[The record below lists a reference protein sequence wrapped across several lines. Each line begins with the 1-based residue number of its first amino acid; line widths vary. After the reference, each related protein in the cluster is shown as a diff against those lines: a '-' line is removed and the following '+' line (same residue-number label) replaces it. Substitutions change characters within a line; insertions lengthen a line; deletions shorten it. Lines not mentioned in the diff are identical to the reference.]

1 MQDIIVF
8 ENTPQYQLAILQE
21 KFGREYEI
29 RSASKARWT
38 THEPLENLVKVFFAA
53 PKMEAVDYFYLDKPA
68 TVLNPAQ
75 TRTKRTYM
83 EAFGDS
89 KKVFDLAQQSSKF
102 LRTEL
107 HDNTLMT
114 LKRNCGNLFSTR
126 HNRTIDKEE
135 LFTAETAGSS
145 SVDLSPLPTASLA
158 SCLAGN
164 GMHVAQAGAI
174 ILICALFIE
183 AVPEHA

>member
-1 MQDIIVF
+1 MCWSQV
-8 ENTPQYQLAILQE
+8 Y
-21 KFGREYEI
+21 
-29 RSASKARWT
+29 
-38 THEPLENLVKVFFAA
+38 
-53 PKMEAVDYFYLDKPA
+53 
-68 TVLNPAQ
+68 
-75 TRTKRTYM
+75 
-83 EAFGDS
+83 
-89 KKVFDLAQQSSKF
+89 DLAQQSEKF

-107 HDNTLMT
+107 TDNALMT
-114 LKRNCGNLFSTR
+114 LKRNCGNLFSTV

-135 LFTAETAGSS
+135 LFTAMATTKQFEACLKPLQFYLGPILNIEPPKPSSQAETAGSS

-183 AVPEHA
+183 AVL